1 MQLQKRNRCFPVRS
15 KNLQNNQEK
24 LKEIARKVRKDIIMM
39 TAEAG
44 GGHYMS
50 SFSCVEILVS
60 LFFGEFKGDA
70 KNPNNPDRDRFV
82 ISKGHAAPALYAVM
96 AECGYFPVEEL
107 ITLRQCGSRLQGHP
121 VMHRL
126 PGLDTSSGSL
136 GQGISTAV
144 GIALSGKMDSRKFRV
159 FVVLG
164 DGECQ
169 EGIVWEAA
177 MSAAHFKLDNLIAII
192 DKNNLQISGPTEKVM
207 SLGDLKAKWEAFG
220 WVVFDVKGHD
230 LADLQAAFKKANLV
244 KNKPVALIADTIKG
258 CGVPFIENNLN
269 YHTASLK
276 KEELKAAL
284 EYLE

>member
-1 MQLQKRNRCFPVRS
+1 MRS
-15 KNLQNNQEK
+15 KNLQKDQEK
-24 LKEIARKVRKDIIMM
+24 LKDIARKVRKDILMM

-60 LFFGEFKGDA
+60 LFFGEFKGDV
-70 KNPNNPDRDRFV
+70 KNPDNPDRDRFV

-144 GIALSGKMDSRKFRV
+144 GIALSGKMDKRKFRV

-169 EGIVWEAA
+169 EGMVWEAA

-207 SLGDLKAKWEAFG
+207 GLGDLKAKWEAFG
-220 WVVFDVKGHD
+220 WEVFEVNGHD
-230 LADLQAAFKKANLV
+230 LANLQATLKKAKSV
-244 KNKPVALIADTIKG
+244 KNKPIALIADTIKG
-258 CGVPFIENNLN
+258 CGVPFIENNLI

-276 KEELKAAL
+276 KEELKTAL

>member
-1 MQLQKRNRCFPVRS
+1 MKPDDI
-15 KNLQNNQEK
+15 EK
-24 LKEIARKVRKDIIMM
+24 LNNIAKKLRKEILLM

-50 SFSCVEILVS
+50 SLSTVEILVS
-60 LFFGEFKGDA
+60 LYFSEIRINVT
-70 KNPNNPDRDRFV
+70 NPEDPNRDRFV
-82 ISKGHAAPALYAVM
+82 LSKGHAAPALYAIM
-96 AECGYFPVEEL
+96 AETGYFPVDEL
-107 ITLRQCGSRLQGHP
+107 KTLRRCGSRLQGHP

-144 GIALSGKMDSRKFRV
+144 GIALAGKMDKRKYRV
-159 FVVLG
+159 FVLLG

-220 WVVFDVKGHD
+220 WSVFNVNGHD
-230 LADLQAAFKKANLV
+230 IPDLLATFKKIKTV
-244 KNKPVALIADTIKG
+244 KNKPIAIIADTIKG
-258 CGVPFIENNLN
+258 CGVPFIENNLK
-269 YHTASLK
+269 YHTVPLNE
-276 KEELKAAL
+276 EELKKAL
-284 EYLE
+284 DCVM

>member
-1 MQLQKRNRCFPVRS
+1 LRS
-15 KNLQNNQEK
+15 EEIIK
-24 LKEIARKVRKDIIMM
+24 LNTIAKKVRKNILLM

-50 SFSCVEILVS
+50 SFSSVEILVS
-60 LFFGEFKGDA
+60 IFFTELRFDVR
-70 KNPNNPDRDRFV
+70 NPDNPDRDRFV
-82 ISKGHAAPALYAVM
+82 LSKGHAAPALYAVM
-96 AECGYFPVEEL
+96 AEAGYFPVDEL
-107 ITLRQCGSRLQGHP
+107 KTLRKCGSRLQGHP

-144 GIALSGKMDSRKFRV
+144 GIALSGKMDKRKYRV
-159 FVVLG
+159 FVLLG

-207 SLGDLKAKWEAFG
+207 SLGDMKAKWEAFG
-220 WVVFDVKGHD
+220 WSVFYVKGHD
-230 LADLQAAFKKANLV
+230 IPDLLATYKKIKTV
-244 KNKPVALIADTIKG
+244 KNKPIALIADTIKG
-258 CGVPFIENNLN
+258 CGVPFIENNLK
-269 YHTASLK
+269 YHTASLNE
-276 KEELKAAL
+276 EELKKAL
-284 EYLE
+284 DCVM

>member
-1 MQLQKRNRCFPVRS
+1 VRS
-15 KNLQNNQEK
+15 KNPQKDQDK
-24 LKEIARKVRKDIIMM
+24 LKDIARKVRKNIILM

-60 LFFGEFKGDA
+60 LFFGEFHGDIN
-70 KNPNNPDRDRFV
+70 NPDNPDRDRFV

-107 ITLRQCGSRLQGHP
+107 TTLRQCGSRLQGHP
-121 VMHRL
+121 VKHRL

-144 GIALSGKMDSRKFRV
+144 GIALSAKMDERKFRV

-192 DKNNLQISGPTEKVM
+192 DKNNLQISGPTDKVM

-220 WVVFDVKGHD
+220 WAVFNVKGHD
-230 LADLQAAFKKANLV
+230 MADLQATFKKIKTV
-244 KNKPVALIADTIKG
+244 KNKPIALIADTIKG
-258 CGVPFIENNLN
+258 CGVPFIENNLH
-269 YHTASLK
+269 YHTAPLNE
-276 KEELKAAL
+276 EELKTAL
-284 EYLE
+284 EYLA